1 MLLFDCLSQVESGST
16 LSLGFTF
23 FDVWPD
29 PRCGDNFSRFDNV
42 KIIDGD
48 GTILM
53 NSSCGQMQDPEKG
66 DFQLIPRVLYS
77 RTNAV
82 EIIFTTDMMSD
93 DSKPKGWSLNWTT
106 VTPGWYLAV
115 LSLYRA
121 VLVGTWWTPRVGVST
136 RPSSSPLLSSSS
148 SSSSLLSSSQCMTKL
163 TDVPHCAV
171 K

>member
-1 MLLFDCLSQVESGST
+1 MSGEVTSPNYPNGYPRGLQKTERIEVESGSI

-53 NSSCGQMQDPEKG
+53 NSTCGQMQDPKKG
-66 DFQLIPRVLYS
+66 DFQLMPVLKS

-82 EIIFTTDMMSD
+82 EIIFTTDLMSD
-93 DSKPKGWSLNWTT
+93 DSKGWSLNWTT
-106 VTPGWYLAV
+106 VTPGWYLAE
-115 LSLYRA
+115 LSHYRA
-121 VLVGTWWTPRVGVST
+121 VLVGTWMTPRVRVST
-136 RPSSSPLLSSSS
+136 RAAESARRGFINSEGY
-148 SSSSLLSSSQCMTKL
+148 
-163 TDVPHCAV
+163 HR
-171 K
+171 

>member
-1 MLLFDCLSQVESGST
+1 MVTSPNYPNGYPRGLQKTERIEVASGST

-53 NSSCGQMQDPEKG
+53 NSTCGQMQDPKKG
-66 DFQLIPRVLYS
+66 DFKLIPRVLYS
-77 RTNAV
+77 RTNAL
-82 EIIFTTDMMSD
+82 EIVFTTDIMSD
-93 DSKPKGWSLNWTT
+93 DSKGWSLNWTT

-115 LSLYRA
+115 L
-121 VLVGTWWTPRVGVST
+121 VGTWIRVQLDHPHPYW
-136 RPSSSPLLSSSS
+136 RHPSH
-148 SSSSLLSSSQCMTKL
+148 
-163 TDVPHCAV
+163 PHCCHHPSA
-171 K
+171 